1 MNKEIVLKILKE
13 NGDYSLFKEKKERQE
28 LEITD
33 KKIDEIEKIKKLNIG
48 SSLTAR
54 RY

>member
-1 MNKEIVLKILKE
+1 MNKKIVLKILKE
-13 NGDYSLFKEKKERQE
+13 NGYPSLLKEKKEREE
-28 LEITD
+28 LEIID

-48 SSLTAR
+48 SGLTAR